1 MAAKRKIS
9 KEHKKRVIENTK
21 AYRWKKGQTGN
32 PNGQP
37 RKLPRLDVILTHVL
51 GHDEDKPEESSP
63 VNEIITAMLKQAK
76 KGNTTAANLLLDRF
90 AGKVAQKIQMS
101 GGVSKEDVST
111 LFPFAKPTDSDDIK

>member
-9 KEHKKRVIENTK
+9 KEHKQRVIENTK

-37 RKLPRLDVILTHVL
+37 RKLPRLDVILEHVL
-51 GHDEDKPEESSP
+51 GYDANAPEASSP
-63 VNEIITAMLKQAK
+63 INDILTAMLKQAK

-90 AGKVAQKIQMS
+90 AGKVAQKVQMNL
-101 GGVSKEDVST
+101 GVSKEDVGK
-111 LFPFAKPTDSDDIK
+111 LFPFAPPDDTQ

>member
-9 KEHKKRVIENTK
+9 KEHKERVIENTK

-37 RKLPRLDVILTHVL
+37 RKLPRLDVILEHVL
-51 GHDEDKPEESSP
+51 GYNANEPEASSP
-63 VNEIITAMLKQAK
+63 INDILTAMLKQAK

-90 AGKVAQKIQMS
+90 AGKVAQRVQMQV
-101 GGVSKEDVST
+101 GISKEDVSN
-111 LFPFAKPTDSDDIK
+111 LFPFAKSNDDGK